1 MKKKYIIALFFILV
15 IPFHETFAS
24 DIDTLYN
31 RYMQICFKKSSEA
44 SVQTALSFLNEDGSF
59 SDLDYNSKDQ
69 LLQHL
74 YRLKTLGNAY
84 QSKENKFYKD
94 STLKKKIFASIQFW
108 VSKDH
113 RPANWWYRHV
123 GYPQEF
129 GPSLFL
135 MNVEMKTEMPQ
146 LFAQA
151 IDYLMWAY
159 KKYDHMEGA
168 NGADKIFGA
177 YPAAILTQ
185 NDTLLKKFQEDIK
198 GLIVVQNQGEGIEPD
213 WMYGQHSMLGRQLYA
228 NYEHEYLH
236 SILTLLVL
244 CKGTVYGVTEPHL
257 SILDDHFILGNQW
270 YVYNRHQDPSQTGRR
285 PTSTLNGRFLNN
297 LKLLISL
304 DTPKK
309 DELLVIQDRVI
320 NGRKAATKLVGN
332 RMFWRFDYM
341 IHRRD
346 NYFVTSRLTSTRTLG
361 MESGNGEG
369 VNNYYTSAGLNF
381 IFRTGFEFDAP
392 YFEAM
397 NYRQWPGTTVE
408 QDDRKLPSVDW
419 GKRSSNK
426 NPFAGGVS
434 NGFYGAIGTIYKKRS
449 ITAHKSWFYFDHEF
463 VALGTGIKQSF
474 GKANVMTT
482 INQVLQKGNITF
494 SQNNNLQIL
503 DKDSGTKYLSNLD
516 WVIQDSM
523 AYLNLNPTSSFI
535 IASDSRANATFFTIG
550 IDHGKNPKN
559 EEYAYLVYPNIN
571 KDSLQRYI
579 ENFPL
584 QILSNSKIVQA
595 LYHNDLK
602 IMQAIFFKA
611 GSITLAN
618 GMLLTVNKPC
628 AIMIK
633 EIDSIYQISIGN
645 PLCETSNPDSI
656 MLTVNTKLLGE
667 NIIWDG
673 TVSTIKIN
681 LPQGDY
687 AGKSVTIIAR
697 KTLN

>member
-1 MKKKYIIALFFILV
+1 MKLFKIIAQLLILA
-15 IPFHETFAS
+15 IPFNATFAS

-31 RYMQICFKKSSEA
+31 RYMQICLKNSSEA
-44 SVQTALSFLNEDGSF
+44 SVQAALSFLNEDGSF

-74 YRLKTLGNAY
+74 YRLKTFGNGY
-84 QSKENKFYKD
+84 QSVGNKFYKD
-94 STLKKKIFASIQFW
+94 STLKQQFFSAVQYW
-108 VSKDH
+108 ITRDH
-113 RPANWWYRHV
+113 RPANWWYRHI

-129 GPSLFL
+129 APSLFL

-146 LFAQA
+146 LFAQS
-151 IDYLMWAY
+151 IEYLLWAY
-159 KKYDHMEGA
+159 RKYDHMEGA
-168 NGADKIFGA
+168 NGADKILGA

-185 NDTLLKKFQEDIK
+185 NDTLLKKFQDDIK

-213 WMYGQHSMLGRQLYA
+213 WMYGQHSMRGRQLYA

-244 CKGTVYGVTEPHL
+244 CKGTVYGVTEPQL
-257 SILDDHFILGNQW
+257 SILDDHFIHGNQW
-270 YVYNRHQDPSQTGRR
+270 YVYNRHQDPAQTGRR

-304 DTPKK
+304 DTPQKS
-309 DELLVIQDRVI
+309 ELLIIQDRVL
-320 NGRKAATKLVGN
+320 NGRKAMTHLTGN

-341 IHRRD
+341 IHRRE

-434 NGFYGAIGTIYKKRS
+434 DGFNGAIGTIYNKRS
-449 ITAHKSWFYFDHEF
+449 ITAHKSWFYFDNEF
-463 VALGTGIKQSF
+463 VALGTNIKQSF
-474 GKANVMTT
+474 GRSNVMTT
-482 INQVLQKGNITF
+482 INQVLQKGNILY
-494 SQNNNLQIL
+494 SVNNVNQIL
-503 DKDSGTKYLSNLD
+503 EKDSGYKSIANPE
-516 WVIQDSM
+516 WIMQDSI
-523 AYLNLNPTSSFI
+523 AYINLLPTSNFI
-535 IASDSRANATFFTIG
+535 ISSDLRSKATFFTVG
-550 IDHGKNPKN
+550 IDHGNNPKN
-559 EEYAYLVYPNIN
+559 EEYAYIVYPNIN
-571 KDSLQRYI
+571 EDSLRNYLD
-579 ENFPL
+579 NFPI
-584 QILSNSKIVQA
+584 QILNNSKHVQA
-595 LYHNDLK
+595 VYHKDLK

-618 GMLLTVNKPC
+618 GNLLTVNKPC

-633 EIDSIYQISIGN
+633 EIGSTYQISLGN
-645 PLCETSNPDSI
+645 PLCETSNPASI
-656 MLTVNTKLLGE
+656 ILTVNTKLLGE

-687 AGKSVTIIAR
+687 AGKSVTVIAI
-697 KTLN
+697 KTQ